1 MDWVADRKAPSIML
15 YFFDECIYF
24 IKQKEEEG
32 QAQEEAHPSYKRLP
46 NGLHYGP
53 KKIGIS
59 VYKQKIPAGRKRQ
72 ECFK

>member
-1 MDWVADRKAPSIML
+1 ML

-32 QAQEEAHPSYKRLP
+32 PGRGPSQLQKAAQRITLWA
-46 NGLHYGP
+46 

-59 VYKQKIPAGRKRQ
+59 VHKQKIPAGRKRQ